1 MPRHYQFPKLRL
13 NLEPSTTAHV
23 DYAKYLLGILDL
35 LKIFY
40 TVGPIIH
47 TKKKI
52 IVNTINIA
60 TRNIYNQKRF
70 LSIIKYLR

>member
-1 MPRHYQFPKLRL
+1 MPRHYQFLKLRL